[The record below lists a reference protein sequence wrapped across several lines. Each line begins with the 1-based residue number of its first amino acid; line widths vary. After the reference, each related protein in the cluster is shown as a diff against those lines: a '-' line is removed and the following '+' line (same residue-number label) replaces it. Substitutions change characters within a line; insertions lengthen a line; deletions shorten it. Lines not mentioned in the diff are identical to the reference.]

1 MLTTRLAERFRQLG
15 RADDGQA
22 LVLGAVG
29 LIVLVLMAG
38 LGVDVGYSAMRSY
51 RCRRRPTPALLPGP
65 RR

>member
-38 LGVDVGYSAMRSY
+38 LGVDVGYLRYEKLQMQKAADA
-51 RCRRRPTPALLPGP
+51 ALLLGP